1 VRNLTS
7 DEGTQPVPF
16 SAPLALA
23 VLPRLTSAVLALLLS
38 AAVVA
43 GGAQPGA
50 AGASGGRAGGAPVV
64 QVDEPLRLVGAQNRK
79 RVKRALRVARAQVG
93 DRYRYGA
100 EGPRRFDCSGLVYYA
115 THRAGF
121 ARVPRTSADQGRY
134 MRHIKRKRLHRGDF
148 IFFTGSS
155 GVYHVGVY
163 VGRRDGERAIVHAP
177 RPGTRVRVEKVWTD
191 SWFAATLRR

>member
-1 VRNLTS
+1 M
-7 DEGTQPVPF
+7 
-16 SAPLALA
+16 PLRALA
-23 VLPRLTSAVLALLLS
+23 HLPRLTSALLALLL
-38 AAVVA
+38 AALVVA
-43 GGAQPGA
+43 GGPAPGTGGRGPGDAA
-50 AGASGGRAGGAPVV
+50 AGTAV
-64 QVDEPLRLVGAQNRK
+64 PLRLVGARNLE
-79 RVKRALRVARAQVG
+79 RVDRALRIARNQIG

-121 ARVPRTSADQGRY
+121 ARVPRTSADQGRF
-134 MRHIKRKRLHRGDF
+134 MDRIKRSRMRRGDF
-148 IFFTGSS
+148 VFFTGSS